1 VDITQEQAARLART
15 YTAVMKTDRRSRPSV
30 YRREADS
37 WLIEVTLREL
47 RQLFQHLDPAPFRE
61 KDLDPAAAEYIE
73 EAIREIGPD
82 RAAKLLVYLPATE
95 LHSGDARQVPE
106 AVANFFA
113 YRARHARQ
121 ELRRLLRRGAANLA
135 IGLLFL
141 FLCLSVRRSLES
153 LGTAALLSEGLLII
167 GWVAL
172 WRPVEIFLYDWW
184 PIVRRIRRLTAAARM
199 PVEVRAQSS

>member
-1 VDITQEQAARLART
+1 MNTE
-15 YTAVMKTDRRSRPSV
+15 RRSRPSA
-30 YRREADS
+30 YRHES
-37 WLIEVTLREL
+37 GYWLIEIKLREV

-61 KDLDPAAAEYIE
+61 KDLDPAAEEYIG
-73 EAIREIGPD
+73 EAIRELGPS
-82 RAAKLLVYLPATE
+82 RPAKLLVYLPAIE
-95 LHSGDARQVPE
+95 LHSGDAQQVPE

-113 YRARHARQ
+113 YRAQHARQ
-121 ELRRLLRRGAANLA
+121 ELRRLLQRGAANLA

-153 LGTAALLSEGLLII
+153 LGAASLLSEGLLII

-184 PIVRRIRRLTAAARM
+184 PVVRRIRQLTAAARM